1 MAQIKFFGVM
11 LSISKRL
18 TISDTASGVP
28 TFVYLRLFTVFTA
41 LHWVLGT
48 FYCFLVC
55 PPPHN
60 YSGYRHQQ
68 QLHIECQ

>member
-48 FYCFLVC
+48 VFT
-55 PPPHN
+55 
-60 YSGYRHQQ
+60 GY
-68 QLHIECQ
+68 